1 MLQFVT
7 YYIKQNKNRKQ
18 TLVSAQNGLEIISN
32 FLPLKSEFLKVKSV
46 ATM

>member
-18 TLVSAQNGLEIISN
+18 TLESAQNGLEIISN
-32 FLPLKSEFLKVKSV
+32 FLPLKSEFLKVKYV